1 MNFKDLFSITLI
13 LFSVIDIVGS
23 VPIIIDLK
31 KKGFKI
37 EPAKASVVA
46 LVLMSMF
53 LYLGDA
59 ILRLFGVDS
68 QSFAVAGSIIIF
80 FIGLEMILGIT
91 LFKEEDS
98 KHKSGT
104 LVPLTFPLI
113 AGAGTMTTIIS
124 LKSNYDSLSIQVGI
138 ILNILLVFA
147 VLKSLGWIQR
157 TIGEGG
163 TAVLR
168 KIFGI
173 ILLAIAV
180 KMFKENFHLM
190 ITPSQVELL
199 EQGGFFTKHG

>member
-1 MNFKDLFSITLI
+1 MNLKDLFSITLI

-31 KKGFKI
+31 RKGFKI
-37 EPAKASVVA
+37 EPAKASIVA
-46 LVLMSMF
+46 LILMSMF

-59 ILRLFGVDS
+59 ILKLFGVDS

-98 KHKSGT
+98 NHKSGT
-104 LVPLTFPLI
+104 LVPLVFPLI

-124 LKSNYDSLSIQVGI
+124 LNSKYDNLSIQLGI

-157 TIGEGG
+157 TLGEGG

-180 KMFKENFHLM
+180 KMFKENFHL
-190 ITPSQVELL
+190 IIAPAQVEALTSS
-199 EQGGFFTKHG
+199 GFLSTHG